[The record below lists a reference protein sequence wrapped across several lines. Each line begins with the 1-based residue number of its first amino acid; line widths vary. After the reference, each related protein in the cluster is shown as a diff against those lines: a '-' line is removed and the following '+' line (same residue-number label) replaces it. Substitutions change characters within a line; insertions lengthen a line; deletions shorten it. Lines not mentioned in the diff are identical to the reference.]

1 MPVRVPTAMRRLRS
15 LASAR
20 PHLPAR
26 LRSRRSRV
34 LVFIGLLG
42 PGLIAANA
50 GNDAGGIATYSEVGA
65 KYGYSL
71 LWAMV
76 LITISLALVQRS
88 AARMGTVTGKGLAEL
103 IREGYGIR
111 WSAFATLCVLVANF
125 GICISDFVGVGAA
138 LGLAGVPVQLS
149 VPIAALGIWLIIVRG
164 SYRSAERVFIWL
176 TIPFF
181 AYPIAAILAHP
192 DWGKVRHSL
201 VVPQVHASPAFL
213 LLFVAMAGT
222 TITPY
227 MQLYLQSAVVERG
240 TTVAD
245 LKSESAEAVGGSI
258 FADLVAGF
266 IIVATGATLYVGG
279 IHSIGSAAD
288 AAKALAPFAGQ
299 YAELLFGIGLL
310 GARLLAAA
318 IPRVP
323 LGPRRAAPKPAR
335 RGDPADRH
343 LLRRRREPRL
353 RKRDRPAARRGA
365 GLHRADHG
373 DDRDLD
379 PGRDGP
385 RHPGDLAAGRGP
397 GDQRATAAD
406 QPVLRLA
413 PGAQRGADGGAPQQ
427 GCCRLGDGGDRRDHL
442 DPVTDPRR
450 GHCAGP
456 LSVRFRQ

>member
-1 MPVRVPTAMRRLRS
+1 MRRARS

-34 LVFIGLLG
+34 IVLLGLLG

-65 KYGYSL
+65 KYGYTL

-103 IREGYGIR
+103 IRERYGIR

-138 LGLAGVPVQLS
+138 LGLAGVPAQVS
-149 VPIAALGIWLIIVRG
+149 VPIAAIGIWLIIVRG

-181 AYPIAAILAHP
+181 AYPVAAILAHP
-192 DWGKVRHSL
+192 DWGQVGHAL
-201 VVPQVHASPAFL
+201 VVPQLHTSSTFL

-240 TTVAD
+240 VRED
-245 LKSESAEAVGGSI
+245 ELGHEQREAVLGAVFANVIAASI
-258 FADLVAGF
+258 
-266 IIVATGATLYVGG
+266 IIATGATLFTHG
-279 IHSIGSAAD
+279 IHEIGSAAD
-288 AAKALAPFAGQ
+288 AARALSPFAGA
-299 YAELLFGIGLL
+299 YAEVLFGIGLF
-310 GARLLAAA
+310 GASLLAAA
-318 IPRVP
+318 ILPIATSYVLSES
-323 LGPRRAAPKPAR
+323 LGYEK
-335 RGDPADRH
+335 GVG
-343 LLRRRREPRL
+343 RRREEAPVFVGIITAMIAISAIVAVIPGVPVISLLVGVQVVNGFLLPINLFFIWRL
-353 RKRDRPAARRGA
+353 ARSRQVMGERANRGLLDGAAAVTVAVTSTLSIALVVITFA
-365 GLHRADHG
+365 GL
-373 DDRDLD
+373 
-379 PGRDGP
+379 
-385 RHPGDLAAGRGP
+385 
-397 GDQRATAAD
+397 
-406 QPVLRLA
+406 
-413 PGAQRGADGGAPQQ
+413 
-427 GCCRLGDGGDRRDHL
+427 
-442 DPVTDPRR
+442 
-450 GHCAGP
+450 
-456 LSVRFRQ
+456 

>member
-1 MPVRVPTAMRRLRS
+1 MRRARS

-34 LVFIGLLG
+34 IVLLGLLG

-65 KYGYSL
+65 KYGYTL

-138 LGLAGVPVQLS
+138 LGLAGVPAQVS
-149 VPIAALGIWLIIVRG
+149 VPIAAIGIWMIIVRG

-181 AYPIAAILAHP
+181 AYPVAAILAHP
-192 DWGKVRHSL
+192 DWGQVGHAL
-201 VVPQVHASPAFL
+201 VVPQLQTNSTFL

-240 TTVAD
+240 ANEDD
-245 LKSESAEAVGGSI
+245 LKHESTEAVGGAI
-258 FADLVAGF
+258 FADLIAAF
-266 IIVATGATLYVGG
+266 IIIATGATLYVSGV
-279 IHSIGSAAD
+279 HSIGSAAD
-288 AAKALAPFAGQ
+288 AAKALKPLAGQ

-310 GARLLAAA
+310 GASLLAAA
-318 IPRVP
+318 ILPIATSYVVAESLGFEKGIGRRTEEAPVFIGLITVMIVISTIVAMVP
-323 LGPRRAAPKPAR
+323 GVPVISLLVGVQVVNGLLLPINLFFVWRLAR
-335 RGDPADRH
+335 SEELMG
-343 LLRRRREPRL
+343 E
-353 RKRDRPAARRGA
+353 
-365 GLHRADHG
+365 HRN
-373 DDRDLD
+373 
-379 PGRDGP
+379 
-385 RHPGDLAAGRGP
+385 RGP
-397 GDQRATAAD
+397 VDWVTALT
-406 QPVLRLA
+406 VLLTSTLSLILVA
-413 PGAQRGADGGAPQQ
+413 VTV
-427 GCCRLGDGGDRRDHL
+427 LGL
-442 DPVTDPRR
+442 
-450 GHCAGP
+450 
-456 LSVRFRQ
+456 